1 MSQQLYTSAE
11 IAAMT
16 ANSLRGALRSLGQ
29 PTAGN
34 KAALIARLTTVAGPA
49 ASPPQQQQVPTT
61 NVSTTQN
68 SAATIGAP
76 FGGGVTTQN
85 TTQEFDDL
93 MSAMGMCGLQR
104 DIAEKF
110 ATMQTITKLSDLL
123 NFNVEDME
131 SAITMHNKTLQGTSE
146 VNLRITN
153 HMAFQRLKA
162 LVHRIHIWNLAG
174 KELLISEWSNVNQV
188 IQAVQELQAFEQ
200 REKSKSEPTEFP
212 DDVKPDMLD
221 NGDPEKVFI
230 QIRSTLTQCSSGN
243 GHGSN
248 LEYLLR
254 EPTWHVLTTPTVAQ
268 EMTANLPLR

>member
-16 ANSLRGALRSLGQ
+16 ANSLRDALRSLGQ

-49 ASPPQQQQVPTT
+49 AGPPQQQQT
-61 NVSTTQN
+61 NVLTTQN

-110 ATMQTITKLSDLL
+110 
-123 NFNVEDME
+123 
-131 SAITMHNKTLQGTSE
+131 
-146 VNLRITN
+146 
-153 HMAFQRLKA
+153 
-162 LVHRIHIWNLAG
+162 
-174 KELLISEWSNVNQV
+174 ELC
-188 IQAVQELQAFEQ
+188 
-200 REKSKSEPTEFP
+200 K
-212 DDVKPDMLD
+212 
-221 NGDPEKVFI
+221 
-230 QIRSTLTQCSSGN
+230 RSRNYLT
-243 GHGSN
+243 
-248 LEYLLR
+248 Y
-254 EPTWHVLTTPTVAQ
+254 
-268 EMTANLPLR
+268 